1 MSSPADAAGFHHTVA
16 TDLDGDSILV
26 WTRHN
31 ATAYQTELLGRR
43 LSAAGTLGGPVSL
56 GLGDRPEVALDDN
69 GDGLVVWHAPGSPQ
83 EATQVKARTISQTG
97 VFGAARTLSSD
108 GRVTR
113 TDTSPTGRFAVV
125 WQRKSYPYT
134 MIKAAFGP

>member
-1 MSSPADAAGFHHTVA
+1 M
-16 TDLDGDSILV
+16 
-26 WTRHN
+26 
-31 ATAYQTELLGRR
+31 
-43 LSAAGTLGGPVSL
+43 SL

-113 TDTSPTGRFAVV
+113 TDTSPSGRFAVV

-134 MIKAAFGP
+134 IKAAFGP

>member
-1 MSSPADAAGFHHTVA
+1 M
-16 TDLDGDSILV
+16 
-26 WTRHN
+26 
-31 ATAYQTELLGRR
+31 
-43 LSAAGTLGGPVSL
+43 
-56 GLGDRPEVALDDN
+56 ALDDN
-69 GDGLVVWHAPGSPQ
+69 GDGLVVWHTPGSPQ
-83 EATQVKARTISQTG
+83 DATQAKARTISQSG

-134 MIKAAFGP
+134 IKAAFGP

>member
-1 MSSPADAAGFHHTVA
+1 MGLPVGAAA
-16 TDLDGDSILV
+16 PDLDGDSILV
-26 WTRHN
+26 WTRRN
-31 ATAYQTELLGRR
+31 AAAHQTELLGRR

-83 EATQVKARTISQTG
+83 DATQVKARTISQTG

-134 MIKAAFGP
+134 IKAAFGP